1 MAERTR
7 PRPRHTGLLTAYRL
21 LHATADGLFCQK
33 GAFHIDPPGP
43 ADLAI
48 ITHAHADHARPGAA
62 RYVCAAP
69 GVPVL
74 RRRLGPDTPIE
85 GWAYGDVHRVGSVD
99 VSLHPAGHVLGSA
112 QVRVH
117 DGDETWVVSGDYKRQ
132 ADPTCAPFEVV
143 PCDTLVTEATFALPI
158 YRWPP
163 VEEVIADLRA
173 WIARNRDEGRPTVLF
188 AYSLGKAQRVLALL
202 GGSFAEPPLAHGA
215 VAAMADAYR
224 EAGVTLPALDPIVE
238 QTRGPA
244 TRGRVVLAPPSAINT
259 PWLDRFAGAATA
271 MISGWMRVRGTRRWK
286 GVDRGFVLSD
296 HADWPDLLTTIDE
309 TGARRVLATHGY
321 ADVLAR
327 ACVERGLE
335 ADVLDVGIA
344 GEEA

>member
-1 MAERTR
+1 
-7 PRPRHTGLLTAYRL
+7 L
-21 LHATADGLFCQK
+21 LHASADGLLCQ
-33 GAFHIDPPGP
+33 GGPFHIDPPGA

-62 RYVCAAP
+62 RYVCASP
-69 GVPVL
+69 GVSVL
-74 RRRLGPDTPIE
+74 RRRLGPDAQID

-112 QVRVH
+112 QVRVR
-117 DGDETWVVSGDYKRQ
+117 DGHETWVVSGDYKRQ

-143 PCDTLVTEATFALPI
+143 SCDTLITEATFALPI

-173 WIARNRDEGRPTVLF
+173 WIARNRDDGRPTVLF
-188 AYSLGKAQRVLALL
+188 AYSLGKAQRLLALL
-202 GGSFAEPPLAHGA
+202 GEALDQPALAHGA
-215 VAAMADAYR
+215 VAVMSDAYR
-224 EAGVTLPALDPIVE
+224 EAGIELPALDPILDD
-238 QTRGPA
+238 TRGAA
-244 TRGRVVLAPPSAINT
+244 TRGRVVLAPPSAMNT
-259 PWLDRFAGAATA
+259 PWLDRFPGAATA

-296 HADWPDLLTTIDE
+296 HADWPDLLATIE
-309 TGARRVLATHGY
+309 QTGARHVLATHGY

-327 ACVERGLE
+327 TCAERGL
-335 ADVLDVGIA
+335 AAGVLDIGIA
-344 GEEA
+344 GEET